1 MTTDLEGIRAALARD
16 MTIFIVTTGAKSG
29 QPRTVEIW
37 FLNVGGRIVITGT
50 PGRRDWL
57 ANLRSNPDFT
67 FRLKE
72 SVEAEL
78 PARATRITDE
88 GERRRLLTDV
98 AARWYREQTDI
109 EHLVAEAPLVEVTFS
124 GWAAPLSKPSGR

>member
-1 MTTDLEGIRAALARD
+1 MTTDLEAIRAALERD
-16 MTIFIVTTGAKSG
+16 MTIDIITTGAKSG
-29 QPRTVEIW
+29 QPREVEIW
-37 FLNVGGRIVITGT
+37 FLNIGGRIVITGT

-57 ANLRSNPDFT
+57 ANLRANPNFT

-78 PARATRITDE
+78 PARATPITDE
-88 GERRRLLTDV
+88 SERRRVLSDV

-109 EHLVAEAPLVEVTFS
+109 EHLVAEAPVVEVTFT
-124 GWAAPLSKPSGR
+124 GWAAPLG